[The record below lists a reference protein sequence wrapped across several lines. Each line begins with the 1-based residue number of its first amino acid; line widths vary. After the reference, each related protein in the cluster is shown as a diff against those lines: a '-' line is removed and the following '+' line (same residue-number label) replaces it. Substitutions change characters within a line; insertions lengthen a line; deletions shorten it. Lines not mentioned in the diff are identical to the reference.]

1 MPITTISNTQEL
13 ALYQTELAATQDEQN
28 KLLAS
33 LKESQ
38 KNPDPVAIQEYAPL
52 RARIND
58 INDPIAALRAQIA
71 RFEEQQAPKNQ
82 RPVENTLHAGVGMGW
97 TILLGVGVI
106 LQETVAVTTR
116 VLSTFLFPLHFVIDG
131 LHSIWDLYRNIRDK
145 HQAQRKTLIGANIGH
160 ISALIAAATVVALA
174 VTNPFALPII
184 FLGINGIGLYKN
196 KVILSAT
203 NQLIE
208 DTKLELR
215 DINTKIETLGSA
227 VAVLLKPTD
236 LAAHAVNR
244 AMIDTLEATKMRLEH
259 QLTQLDAKKSELRR
273 GIAFNGLALVAVG
286 LLLSSAVLSIVFPP
300 AAAVVAMAG
309 MLLFATTILTN
320 VLTSPPVRG
329 AFKRL
334 GNWLTNTDD
343 AENSYTVK
351 ASSKPSV
358 EASAPTVESKAVVT
372 DLLKRPNLR
381 VIQPIAAEAAIPPA
395 DVKGGITRIRSLDSL
410 YRFHQPANASQ
421 AAAEQSDG
429 LLMAAVHK

>member
-28 KLLAS
+28 KLLAYLEQS
-33 LKESQ
+33 EE
-38 KNPDPVAIQEYAPL
+38 NPAPAATQNSPL
-52 RARIND
+52 RTRIND
-58 INDPIAALRAQIA
+58 INEPIAALRAQIA
-71 RFEEQQAPKNQ
+71 RFEEQQSPKNQ
-82 RPVENTLHAGVGMGW
+82 RPIENTLHAGVGMGW
-97 TILLGVGVI
+97 TVLLGVGVI
-106 LQETVAVTTR
+106 LQETIAVTTR

-131 LHSIWDLYRNIRDK
+131 LHNIWDLYRNLRDK

-174 VTNPFALPII
+174 VTNPFALPIV

-208 DTKLELR
+208 DTRLELR
-215 DINTKIETLGSA
+215 DIDTKIKTLGSA
-227 VAVLLKPTD
+227 VAVLLQPTD

-244 AMIDTLEATKMRLEH
+244 AMIDTLEATKERLMQ

-273 GIAFNGLALVAVG
+273 GIVFNGLALAAVG

-309 MLLFATTILTN
+309 MLLFAATILTS
-320 VLTSPPVRG
+320 VLTSPPVRS
-329 AFKRL
+329 AINRL

-343 AENSYTVK
+343 VENSYTVK